1 MFRFAW
7 MLYLSLL
14 FPSMAVFAAAHESQ
28 FLSATVKNLA
38 IANAEVTFQRNGFP
52 SAVGK
57 TDKQGLLRLSNAPFN
72 GIDDDSV
79 LMIARKPGYSPLVV
93 KCPCNGLTY
102 ALSEHLTGLDSI
114 RVVLTWGKHPN
125 DLDSHLLYRDNHV
138 FYKSKSGDKSSLDVD
153 DTNSFG
159 PETITIADRPD
170 GERYVYAVVDFSNRA
185 KAGSTGL
192 GRSGARVDLY
202 IGQTLVRSYRPRKV
216 AARAWIPFIIDRHGQ
231 FVDMD
236 MYIDDER
243 EIDAMLQVNWAHE
256 HPVQLLG
263 LLNGDY
269 ANQVG
274 RTISNAQ
281 TSVASQVQP
290 VRPSAQSSS
299 QNSTSA
305 DAVARNKEGE
315 RAYHAGDYDKAIRL
329 YREAID
335 MNAGY
340 GQAYSNLGLAY
351 QKAGRIAEAMWAN
364 RRAIALASGKNKA
377 IVQASSY
384 YNIAR
389 IYESQQRWER
399 ALQNYRYAKGLRK
412 HRAYDEGIARMQEK
426 LKSAGHG

>member
-1 MFRFAW
+1 MFRYAW
-7 MLYLSLL
+7 MLFLPLL
-14 FPSMAVFAAAHESQ
+14 FPSMAVHAAPGEIQ
-28 FLSATVKNLA
+28 FLSATVKNMA
-38 IANAEVTFQRNGFP
+38 IADAEVTFQRNGSP
-52 SAVGK
+52 SVVSK
-57 TDKQGLLRLSNAPFN
+57 TDKLGQLKLSSAPFN
-72 GIDDDSV
+72 GIDDESV

-102 ALSEHLTGLDSI
+102 ALSEHLAGLDSI
-114 RVVLTWGKHPN
+114 RVVLTWGRKPD

-138 FYKSKSGDKSSLDVD
+138 FFKSKSGDKAALDVD
-153 DTNSFG
+153 DVSSFG
-159 PETITIADRPD
+159 PETITISDRPD
-170 GERYVYAVVDFSNRA
+170 GERYVYAVLDFSNRA

-216 AARAWIPFIIDRHGQ
+216 AARAWIPFIIDRQGQ

-236 MYIDDER
+236 MYIDEQR
-243 EIDAMLQVNWAHE
+243 EIDAMLDVNWE
-256 HPVQLLG
+256 HRQPAQLLG

-274 RTISNAQ
+274 RTITNSR
-281 TSVASQVQP
+281 TSVASSEQSASPSTQV
-290 VRPSAQSSS
+290 VS
-299 QNSTSA
+299 QNSPSP
-305 DAVARNKEGE
+305 DAVARNKDGE
-315 RAYHAGDYDKAIRL
+315 RAYHAKDYDMAIRL
-329 YREAID
+329 YREAIEMD
-335 MNAGY
+335 AGY

-389 IYESQQRWER
+389 TYESQQRWER
-399 ALQNYRYAKGLRK
+399 ALQNFRYAKGLRS

-426 LKSAGHG
+426 LKSAARG